1 MNIFAKIGNLYIVI
15 LSIILLFVCVMHPD
29 VNGEAA
35 GAGGMGSIVLCLV
48 GIMNLTY
55 RDQ

>member
-35 GAGGMGSIVLCLV
+35 GAGGMGSIVLCII

-55 RDQ
+55 RD